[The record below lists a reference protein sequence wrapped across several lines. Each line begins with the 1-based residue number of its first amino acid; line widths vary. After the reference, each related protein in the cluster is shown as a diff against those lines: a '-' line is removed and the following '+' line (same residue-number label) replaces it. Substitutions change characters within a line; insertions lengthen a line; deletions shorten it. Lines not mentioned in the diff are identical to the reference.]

1 MEVTREDNTKY
12 FHLAGIVPVAGQSL
26 DFDQP
31 WPDCMMPIAPDFSL
45 LEAAVAE
52 CAWAGCDTIWIIC
65 NDNIAALIKKKIG
78 DFVGDP
84 VWAYRKFDKYPNE
97 SKRQIP
103 VYYVPVHPKDRD
115 KRDCLAWSVLH
126 GSLTAF
132 KVSDELSKWV
142 IPNKYYV
149 SFPYGYFPAYQLRE
163 YRKII
168 SSSKNVYITSDD
180 KSMKDNYYCSFS
192 FGKDEFIEFRRI
204 IRSGT
209 GRWRPGVDYKEY
221 DALPIEE
228 RWSARFFELEQ
239 VFEPFDT
246 DRAQKIPV
254 ENFYNIGSWKQYKLF
269 MSENLDNEIKRPS
282 KTILLNQAYKPIGKN
297 YLEGDAEE
305 T

>member
-12 FHLAGIVPVAGQSL
+12 FHLAGIIPVAGQAL
-26 DFDQP
+26 DFDQLL
-31 WPDCMMPIAPDFSL
+31 PDCLLPIAPDFTL

-65 NDNIAALIKKKIG
+65 NDNVSPLIKKKIG

-84 VWAYRKFDKYPNE
+84 VWAYRKFDPFPND

-126 GSLTAF
+126 GSLSVF
-132 KVSDELSKWV
+132 KIADEISRWV

-149 SFPYGYFPAYQLRE
+149 SFPYGYFPAWQLRE
-163 YRKII
+163 HRKII
-168 SSSKNVYITSDD
+168 SSSKNIYLSTNGLC
-180 KSMKDNYYCSFS
+180 MKDNLYTSFT
-192 FGKDEFIEFRRI
+192 FGKDEFIEFRKI
-204 IRSGT
+204 IRTGT

-228 RWSARFFELEQ
+228 RWSARNFDFKLIFENVDDKEAKKVELEW
-239 VFEPFDT
+239 FYDISSWEEYKSFLGSG
-246 DRAQKIPV
+246 
-254 ENFYNIGSWKQYKLF
+254 NFIKKPYEELTKPRKHAKL
-269 MSENLDNEIKRPS
+269 LI
-282 KTILLNQAYKPIGKN
+282 
-297 YLEGDAEE
+297 
-305 T
+305 